1 MTAALRAVRPDNRLI
16 LPYWMTLWSGL
27 CLALA
32 LTAGTVLQLQLSSDI
47 AAVIAS
53 LMVVALVV
61 FVAGRGLGAMLARRP
76 VSVSRLNILLAAASL
91 GSLVP
96 AVCAPGLASW
106 AHTTGAGGGVVWLTA
121 LALLSACLLFFGSVT
136 RYALPLLALSR
147 GRDGDIRE
155 HLSRCL
161 LAGGAIGALLGGYG
175 LLPHMRPEHVFMIIS
190 AATGLFAA
198 TAALRYPP
206 GGR

>member
-1 MTAALRAVRPDNRLI
+1 MTAALKASRPDNRLI

-27 CLALA
+27 CIALA
-32 LTAGTVLQLQLSSDI
+32 LTAGTVLQLELSSEI
-47 AAVIAS
+47 APVIAS
-53 LMVVALVV
+53 VMVVALAV
-61 FVAGRGLGAMLARRP
+61 FVAGRGLGAMLSRRP
-76 VSVSRLNILLAAASL
+76 VSVSRLNILLGAASL
-91 GSLVP
+91 GALVP
-96 AVCAPGLASW
+96 ALSAPALTHW
-106 AHTTGAGGGVVWLTA
+106 AHSAGAGGGVVWLTA

-161 LAGGAIGALLGGYG
+161 LAGGALGALLGGYG
-175 LLPHMRPEHVFMIIS
+175 LLPHMRPEQVFMVIS